1 MRELNMDEMEQVN
14 GGVIL
19 SSLIVGSLVAGTIA
33 LFGITAAQSL
43 K

>member
-19 SSLIVGSLVAGTIA
+19 SSLLIGGLVTGTIA
-33 LFGITAAQSL
+33 LFAIAAA
-43 K
+43 